1 MDRGRAQALP
11 ARLAEARQGARAFW
25 FSHHMA
31 LFLNRGCRA
40 VFPLARATRR
50 RARTPDASVPWPAR
64 DSISFPGALLGC
76 PAVDIARAPPRP
88 TLRCP
93 RHTQVAPTG
102 ARARLVAPSMTAR
115 RQAVPLP
122 ASRSRYNTALWNFF
136 FPSRDAPRRGPRRP
150 PSALPPLTLSFPPL
164 ALVTPSSP
172 STMSPLSASC
182 SFRQGDWRGISRHS
196 CSRARRRKSR
206 RTRKSTSSAR
216 TT

>member
-102 ARARLVAPSMTAR
+102 ARARLVALSMTAR
-115 RQAVPLP
+115 RPALP
-122 ASRSRYNTALWNFF
+122 ASRSRYGFVELFFSPSPHRETRRGSDRGVPLRPSAADLVVPTARA
-136 FPSRDAPRRGPRRP
+136 RDALVSFDDVPAFGFLFL
-150 PSALPPLTLSFPPL
+150 PS
-164 ALVTPSSP
+164 
-172 STMSPLSASC
+172 
-182 SFRQGDWRGISRHS
+182 G
-196 CSRARRRKSR
+196 
-206 RTRKSTSSAR
+206 
-216 TT
+216 